1 MESHA
6 GVLGMGVIPVPF
18 GLAAARSTDDCR
30 LCVETHAPHDGIS
43 SGARLLRHLVPLAVA
58 ATAGLA
64 LAVFDGGAAAWLGAG
79 VAAGIATCG
88 VYVWSGRRSLL
99 RSAHEAHAR
108 ELEAVVQDA
117 DSRVELVVKQ
127 FEWTVGDFAKLRRR
141 LDVAETSVRTLT
153 ERAREREHQNEQL
166 VRQISRLRE
175 RLAEIAMAASLTQ
188 AGKEVPPPPLFEA
201 IYFTW
206 GLHLDGPRA
215 RLELQTAA
223 TGESPTRVR
232 VMDRDGQ
239 IVAVSGT
246 AIVSLEGNLEFQVE
260 PPLDLVA
267 DLDEGREIDYAI
279 EALVD
284 GEWKPVRLK
293 DTGRRTRSVVDVQGH
308 LSRVPAASEASR
320 LIEPAQ
326 GRRSTLN

>member
-1 MESHA
+1 
-6 GVLGMGVIPVPF
+6 MGVIPVHF
-18 GLAAARSTDDCR
+18 GHAAARGTDECR
-30 LCVETHAPHDGIS
+30 LCADTHAPHDGVAS
-43 SGARLLRHLVPLAVA
+43 VARLLRHVAPLTVA

-64 LAVFDGGAAAWLGAG
+64 LAVFDGGAAGWLGAG
-79 VAAGIATCG
+79 VAAGISTCA

-127 FEWTVGDFAKLRRR
+127 FEWTVGDFAKLRTR

-188 AGKEVPPPPLFEA
+188 AGKTVPPSPLFEA

-223 TGESPTRVR
+223 NGESPTRVR

-246 AIVSLEGNLEFQVE
+246 AIVSLEGDLEFQIE
-260 PPLDLVA
+260 PPLDLIA

-284 GEWKPVRLK
+284 DEWKPVRLR

-308 LSRVPAASEASR
+308 LSRVSAASEASR
-320 LIEPAQ
+320 IIELAP

>member
-1 MESHA
+1 
-6 GVLGMGVIPVPF
+6 MGVIPVQF
-18 GLAAARSTDDCR
+18 GHVATKSSDDCR
-30 LCVETHAPHDGIS
+30 LCADTHAPHDGIAPV
-43 SGARLLRHLVPLAVA
+43 ARLLRHVAPLALA
-58 ATAGLA
+58 ATAGVA
-64 LAVFDGGAAAWLGAG
+64 LAIFDGGPAGWLGAG
-79 VAAGIATCG
+79 VAAGISTCAA
-88 VYVWSGRRSLL
+88 YVWSGRRSLL

-127 FEWTVGDFAKLRRR
+127 FEWTVGDFAKLRGR
-141 LDVAETSVRTLT
+141 LDVAETTVRTLT
-153 ERAREREHQNEQL
+153 DRAREREHQNEQL

-188 AGKEVPPPPLFEA
+188 AGKDVPPPPLFEA
-201 IYFTW
+201 IYFAW

-223 TGESPTRVR
+223 SPASATRIR

-246 AIVSLEGNLEFQVE
+246 AIVSLEGNLEFQIE
-260 PPLDLVA
+260 PPIDLVA

-279 EALVD
+279 EALVED
-284 GEWKPVRLK
+284 EWKPVRLK
-293 DTGRRTRSVVDVQGH
+293 DSGRRTRSVVDVQGH
-308 LSRVPAASEASR
+308 LSRVPVGADLSR
-320 LIEPAQ
+320 LIELPH

>member
-6 GVLGMGVIPVPF
+6 GVLGMGVIPVQF
-18 GLAAARSTDDCR
+18 EHAATKSTDDCR
-30 LCVETHAPHDGIS
+30 LCAETNAPYDGVAPV
-43 SGARLLRHLVPLAVA
+43 ARLLRHVAPLALA
-58 ATAGLA
+58 AAAGLA
-64 LAVFDGGAAAWLGAG
+64 LAVFDGGPAGWVGAG
-79 VAAGIATCG
+79 VVAGISTCA

-127 FEWTVGDFAKLRRR
+127 FEWTVGDFAKLKSR

-153 ERAREREHQNEQL
+153 ERGREREHQNEQL

-223 TGESPTRVR
+223 SGESPTRIR

-246 AIVSLEGNLEFQVE
+246 AIVSLDGNLEFQLE

-279 EALVD
+279 EALVED
-284 GEWKPVRLK
+284 EWKPVRLK
-293 DTGRRTRSVVDVQGH
+293 DTGRRTRSVVDVQGR
-308 LSRVPAASEASR
+308 LSRVPDASGAPLFVES
-320 LIEPAQ
+320 AQ
-326 GRRSTLN
+326 GRRTTLN

>member
-1 MESHA
+1 
-6 GVLGMGVIPVPF
+6 MGVIPVQF
-18 GLAAARSTDDCR
+18 GHAAAKSTDDCR
-30 LCVETHAPHDGIS
+30 LCAETNAPHDGMAPA
-43 SGARLLRHLVPLAVA
+43 ARLLRHVVPLALA

-64 LAVFDGGAAAWLGAG
+64 LAVFDGGPAGWLGAG
-79 VAAGIATCG
+79 VAAGISTCA

-99 RSAHEAHAR
+99 RSAHAAHAR

-141 LDVAETSVRTLT
+141 LDAAETSVRTLT
-153 ERAREREHQNEQL
+153 ERGREREHQNEQL

-188 AGKEVPPPPLFEA
+188 AGKDGSPPPPFEA

-215 RLELQTAA
+215 RLELQTVPS
-223 TGESPTRVR
+223 GESPTRIR
-232 VMDRDGQ
+232 IMDRDGQ

-246 AIVSLEGNLEFQVE
+246 AIVSLEGNLEFQLE

-267 DLDEGREIDYAI
+267 DLDEARAIDYAI
-279 EALVD
+279 EALVED
-284 GEWKPVRLK
+284 EWMPVRLR
-293 DTGRRTRSVVDVQGH
+293 DTGRRTKSVVDVQGH
-308 LSRVPAASEASR
+308 LSRVPVVSDASR
-320 LIEPAQ
+320 LIEPTQ

>member
-1 MESHA
+1 VIPRRDTGQRGPMDSHA

-18 GLAAARSTDDCR
+18 GHAAATSTDDCR
-30 LCVETHAPHDGIS
+30 LCADTQASQGGMS
-43 SGARLLRHLVPLAVA
+43 SAARLMRHVAPLVVA
-58 ATAGLA
+58 ASAGLA
-64 LAVFDGGAAAWLGAG
+64 LAAFAGGHAGWLGAG

-127 FEWTVGDFAKLRRR
+127 FEWTVGDFAKLRSR
-141 LDVAETSVRTLT
+141 LDVAETSVRVLT
-153 ERAREREHQNEQL
+153 ERGREREHQNEQL

-188 AGKEVPPPPLFEA
+188 AGKDVPPPPLFEA
-201 IYFTW
+201 IYFSW

-223 TGESPTRVR
+223 TGESPTRIR

-246 AIVSLEGNLEFQVE
+246 AIVSLDGTLEFQVE

-267 DLDEGREIDYAI
+267 DLDAGREIDYAI
-279 EALVD
+279 ETLVD
-284 GEWKPVRLK
+284 DEWKPVRLK
-293 DTGRRTRSVVDVQGH
+293 DTGRRTKSVVDVQGH
-308 LSRVPAASEASR
+308 LSRVPAASD
-320 LIEPAQ
+320 
-326 GRRSTLN
+326 G

>member
-1 MESHA
+1 
-6 GVLGMGVIPVPF
+6 MGVIPGQF
-18 GLAAARSTDDCR
+18 EHAATRSTDDCR
-30 LCVETHAPHDGIS
+30 LCADTNAPHDGIAPA
-43 SGARLLRHLVPLAVA
+43 ARLLRHVAPLAFA

-64 LAVFDGGAAAWLGAG
+64 LAVFDGAPAGWLGAG
-79 VAAGIATCG
+79 VAAGISTCA

-127 FEWTVGDFAKLRRR
+127 FEWTVGDLGKLRNR

-153 ERAREREHQNEQL
+153 ERARDREHQNEQL

-188 AGKEVPPPPLFEA
+188 AGKEVPPPLFEA

-215 RLELQTAA
+215 RLELQTMAS
-223 TGESPTRVR
+223 GESPTRVR
-232 VMDRDGQ
+232 IMDRDGQ
-239 IVAVSGT
+239 VVAVSGT
-246 AIVSLEGNLEFQVE
+246 AIVSLEGNLEFQLE
-260 PPLDLVA
+260 SPLDLVA

-279 EALVD
+279 EALVED
-284 GEWKPVRLK
+284 QWKPVRLR
-293 DTGRRTRSVVDVQGH
+293 DTGSRTRSVVDVQGRI
-308 LSRVPAASEASR
+308 SRVPDGSDASR
-320 LIEPAQ
+320 FIESAH
-326 GRRSTLN
+326 GRRSALN

>member
-1 MESHA
+1 MCA
-6 GVLGMGVIPVPF
+6 D
-18 GLAAARSTDDCR
+18 TN
-30 LCVETHAPHDGIS
+30 APYDGIAPV
-43 SGARLLRHLVPLAVA
+43 ARLLRHVAPLALA
-58 ATAGLA
+58 AAAGLG
-64 LAVFDGGAAAWLGAG
+64 LAVFDRGPAGGLGAG
-79 VAAGIATCG
+79 VAAGISICA

-108 ELEAVVQDA
+108 ELEAVVQAA

-127 FEWTVGDFAKLRRR
+127 FEWTVGDIATLRHR
-141 LDVAETSVRTLT
+141 LEQAEASAGALT
-153 ERAREREHQNEQL
+153 ERGREREHQNEQL

-223 TGESPTRVR
+223 SGESPTRVR
-232 VMDRDGQ
+232 IMDRDGQ

-246 AIVSLEGNLEFQVE
+246 AIVSLDGNLELQLE

-279 EALVD
+279 EALVED
-284 GEWKPVRLK
+284 QWKPVRLK
-293 DTGRRTRSVVDVQGH
+293 DTGRRTTSVVDVQGR
-308 LSRVPAASEASR
+308 LSRVVSEASDASR
-320 LIEPAQ
+320 LTASAHE
-326 GRRSTLN
+326 RRSTLN

>member
-1 MESHA
+1 
-6 GVLGMGVIPVPF
+6 MGVIPVQF
-18 GLAAARSTDDCR
+18 GHAATKSTDDCR
-30 LCVETHAPHDGIS
+30 LCADTHAPHDGVAPA
-43 SGARLLRHLVPLAVA
+43 ARLLRHVA
-58 ATAGLA
+58 PLA
-64 LAVFDGGAAAWLGAG
+64 LAASAGVALAIFDGGTAGWLGAG
-79 VAAGIATCG
+79 VAAGISTCAA
-88 VYVWSGRRSLL
+88 YVWSGRRNLL

-127 FEWTVGDFAKLRRR
+127 FEWTVGDFAKLRSR
-141 LDVAETSVRTLT
+141 LDVAETTVRTLT
-153 ERAREREHQNEQL
+153 DRAREREHQNEQL

-188 AGKEVPPPPLFEA
+188 AGKDVPPPPLFEA
-201 IYFTW
+201 VYFTW

-223 TGESPTRVR
+223 STASVTRIR

-246 AIVSLEGNLEFQVE
+246 AIVSLEGNLEFQIE
-260 PPLDLVA
+260 PPIDLVA

-279 EALVD
+279 EALVED
-284 GEWKPVRLK
+284 EWKPVRLR
-293 DTGRRTRSVVDVQGH
+293 DTGRRTRSVVDVHGH
-308 LSRVPAASEASR
+308 LARVPVVPDVTR

-326 GRRSTLN
+326 GRRSPLN

>member
-1 MESHA
+1 
-6 GVLGMGVIPVPF
+6 MGVIPVQF
-18 GLAAARSTDDCR
+18 AHASAKDADDCR
-30 LCVETHAPHDGIS
+30 LCADTNAAEA
-43 SGARLLRHLVPLAVA
+43 GASATRLLGHLAPLVLA
-58 ATAGLA
+58 ASVGLFLAAGDRGPA
-64 LAVFDGGAAAWLGAG
+64 GWLGAG
-79 VAAGIATCG
+79 VAIGIAACAF
-88 VYVWSGRRSLL
+88 YVWSARRSLL
-99 RSAHEAHAR
+99 LGAHEAHLR
-108 ELEAVVQDA
+108 DLEAIVQDA

-127 FEWTVGDFAKLRRR
+127 FEWTVGDFAKLKRR
-141 LDVAETSVRTLT
+141 LDESEASVRALT
-153 ERAREREHQNEQL
+153 ERGREREHQNEQL

-188 AGKEVPPPPLFEA
+188 AGKSVPPPPLFEA

-223 TGESPTRVR
+223 NGEGPTRLR

-246 AIVSLEGNLEFQVE
+246 AVVSLDGNLEFQLE

-279 EALVD
+279 EALVED
-284 GEWKPVRLK
+284 EWKPVRLK
-293 DTGRRTRSVVDVQGH
+293 DSGRRTRSVVDVQGR
-308 LSRVPAASEASR
+308 LSRVPEASDATR
-320 LIEPAQ
+320 LAESAH